1 MQNLFQKD
9 SVQGILDRLEHL
21 QQSSHPL
28 WGKMNAS
35 QMLAHCAIHLQVALG
50 DSQLNRTFLGWI
62 FGRTV
67 KKKMINK
74 EPFKKNLPSVPRFI
88 IKDQR
93 NFEIEKQQLQSL
105 IRRFESADS
114 VAMAENSHPFF
125 GKMSAEEWS
134 LLSYKHLDHHLRQFG
149 H

>member
-1 MQNLFQKD
+1 MTILVVLIGNMQNLFQKD

-21 QQSSHPL
+21 QPSSQPL

-74 EPFKKNLPSVPRFI
+74 EPLKKNLPSVPRFI

-114 VAMAENSHPFF
+114 VAMAE
-125 GKMSAEEWS
+125 
-134 LLSYKHLDHHLRQFG
+134 
-149 H
+149 